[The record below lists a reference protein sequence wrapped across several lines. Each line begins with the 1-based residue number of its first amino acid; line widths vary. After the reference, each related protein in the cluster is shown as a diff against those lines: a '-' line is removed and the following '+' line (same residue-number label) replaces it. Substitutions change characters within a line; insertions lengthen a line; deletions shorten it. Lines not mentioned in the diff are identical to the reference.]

1 MRVAASVDLAV
12 EEEAAGAAAAAAASP
27 VAAVAVFRGQVE
39 EVTPDQAELVTL
51 DRAEVISRGHL
62 ALPEAL
68 IGPV

>member
-1 MRVAASVDLAV
+1 VP
-12 EEEAAGAAAAAAASP
+12 AAAAAAP

-39 EVTPDQAELVTL
+39 EVTPDQAEVISL

-68 IGPV
+68 TAPV